1 MAKTYIDTVK
11 YLIYADVEVDGT
23 VDKPDVVGAI
33 FGQTEGLL
41 GEELDL
47 RDLQKNGRIGRIEV
61 DLRPRGGKT
70 TGVVK
75 IPSSLDMVETCIIGA
90 AIETVER
97 VGPCEAKIVIGKV
110 EDTRSIKREKLI
122 ERSKGLLRTLINTEI
137 PESQE
142 ISEMVREEVKAA
154 EIATYG
160 KDRLPSGPGINKAEA
175 VILVEGRAD
184 VVNLLKKDLANVV
197 AIGGA
202 KVTPT
207 ILEVT
212 REKEITVFLDGDRGG
227 DMILRELTQAGADID
242 FVARAPAGKEVEEL
256 TRKEIMKCLKNKIPY
271 EQEGKGGAVVPIPS
285 QRNEVMPHTYQ
296 DAREE
301 YDRKR
306 RQQQQ
311 YEQRS
316 QRPPQPPQRYERVE
330 QQYVRDEQEEK
341 PAYSERR
348 ERSEEKP
355 RFKAEERVQ
364 PPVSEPELTSE
375 EKVVLEAEVPKP
387 REHKHEEH
395 AQESAPSGKKVSR
408 DDLESELRSLAKTLK
423 ARFYNNEFVLMK
435 ELPVRDV
442 IKTLEEVQGIHAI
455 VFDGIVTQRLVDLA
469 ESKGVAVLVGGKMG
483 NVNKKPTKLEL
494 VIPSSK

>member
-61 DLRPRGGKT
+61 DLRPKGGKT
-70 TGVVK
+70 TGMVK

-97 VGPCEAKIVIGKV
+97 VGPCEAKITIGKV
-110 EDTRSIKREKLI
+110 EDTRSIKREKLV
-122 ERSKGLLRTLINTEI
+122 ERSKELLRTLINTEI

-142 ISEMVREEVKAA
+142 ISDMVREEVKAA
-154 EIATYG
+154 EISTYG
-160 KDRLPSGPGINKAEA
+160 KDRLPAGPGIGKAET

-184 VVNLLKKDLANVV
+184 VVNLLKKDLPNVV

-202 KVTPT
+202 KVTQT
-207 ILEVT
+207 ILDLT

-227 DMILRELTQAGADID
+227 DMILRELAQAGADID
-242 FVARAPAGKEVEEL
+242 FVARAPTGKEVEEL
-256 TRKEIMKCLKNKIPY
+256 TRKEIMKCLKNKIPF
-271 EQEGKGGAVVPIPS
+271 EQESGKGVVPIPS

-296 DAREE
+296 EAREE
-301 YDRKR
+301 YDRR
-306 RQQQQ
+306 RRQ
-311 YEQRS
+311 YEQRQLA
-316 QRPPQPPQRYERVE
+316 QRPA
-330 QQYVRDEQEEK
+330 QQ
-341 PAYSERR
+341 RR
-348 ERSEEKP
+348 EEWEQHARERADMGERPAARSEEKP
-355 RFKAEERVQ
+355 EVHAEIKG
-364 PPVSEPELTSE
+364 ELAPE
-375 EKVVLEAEVPKP
+375 EKVILEAEVQKP
-387 REHKHEEH
+387 AAVEES
-395 AQESAPSGKKVSR
+395 AGRQEVPSQESKKVTR
-408 DDLESELRSLAKTLK
+408 EELENELKALSKTLK
-423 ARFYNNEFVLMK
+423 ARFYDSGFTLMK

-483 NVNKKPTKLEL
+483 NVAKKPAKLEL
-494 VIPSSK
+494 IIPSSK